1 MRKLNK
7 TELGALIIAETHGEI
22 RPHTRDA
29 LDACLKLA
37 AYDMM
42 SEIDSAPGTYRITA
56 AGEERLAKALAL
68 RKAA

>member
-1 MRKLNK
+1 MRKLTR
-7 TELGALIIAETHGEI
+7 TELGALIVADAHGEI
-22 RPHTRDA
+22 RPHTKDA

-56 AGEERLAKALAL
+56 AGEARLAKALAL
-68 RKAA
+68 KVA